1 MAKKEE
7 TKFAE
12 RVDRDLAEAFGEHI
26 FIENIQQVSKVG
38 SPDRLICLA
47 GRYVA
52 LELKVEKG
60 QPSKL
65 QLLKL
70 ARIERAGGYSAVVF
84 PETWPYVL
92 EELRHIYET
101 IVSPT

>member
-12 RVDRDLAEAFGEHI
+12 RVDRDLVEAFGTDI
-26 FIENIQQVSKVG
+26 FFENIQQVTKVG

-47 GRYVA
+47 GKFVA

-60 QPSKL
+60 KPSKI

-70 ARIERAGGYSAVVF
+70 AKIERAGGFSSVVF

-92 EELRHIYET
+92 DELKHIYGLRLL
-101 IVSPT
+101 